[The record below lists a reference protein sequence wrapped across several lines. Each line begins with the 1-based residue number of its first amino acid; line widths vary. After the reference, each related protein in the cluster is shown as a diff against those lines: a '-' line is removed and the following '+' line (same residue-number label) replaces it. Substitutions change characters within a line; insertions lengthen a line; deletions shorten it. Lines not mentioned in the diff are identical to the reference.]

1 MGSPLPQ
8 LIPPQNIFQTV
19 PRERVNER
27 ERELTR
33 EERGDEREGG
43 GNEKARSELGS
54 DSLVF

>member
-1 MGSPLPQ
+1 MPQ

-43 GNEKARSELGS
+43 GNEKARSEWGS